1 MAVRHTMTRALART
15 LILTACILATGSLT
29 QACSH
34 AQIPSQPLVHSQ
46 PAHGQSVTPRDAGAA
61 APSSAH
67 PAPASQAPATSASQE
82 TRAMSLPKASRR
94 PPPDVPP
101 IEFKGLRYEQEMQG
115 IRHGLDQSTGYLVAI
130 DPATNERRWVLKVYE
145 TSNVPG
151 LEQDVQRRYFK
162 RMTLLEGR
170 DVLEIESETGQ
181 RYIVDLIQRTVT
193 PAP

>member
-1 MAVRHTMTRALART
+1 
-15 LILTACILATGSLT
+15 
-29 QACSH
+29 
-34 AQIPSQPLVHSQ
+34 
-46 PAHGQSVTPRDAGAA
+46 
-61 APSSAH
+61 
-67 PAPASQAPATSASQE
+67 
-82 TRAMSLPKASRR
+82 MSLPKASRR